1 LRRPLAER
9 QVVLAGVTILA
20 LAVSLAV
27 TTRRDH
33 EKAAAALPAAVGSY
47 TALAATAEPQVD
59 GKETACG
66 VTVKPRV
73 MGISSPVLP
82 CGIRLYVAYHGRHVL
97 AAVIGRGPTAPGA
110 ELGLTPTLARR
121 LGVNGVKRIRWSY
134 AAGT

>member
-1 LRRPLAER
+1 VL
-9 QVVLAGVTILA
+9 LAGVTLI
-20 LAVSLAV
+20 AVAISLAV

-66 VTVKPRV
+66 VTVKPRL

-82 CGIRLYVAYHGRHVL
+82 CGIRLYIAYRDHHVL

-110 ELGLTPTLARR
+110 ELGLTPTLAHR
-121 LGVNGVKRIRWSY
+121 LGITGVRRIRWSY
-134 AAGT
+134 AAGA